1 MTMFNKVTKTF
12 QWGQHTVTMETGEIA
27 RQASGAVLV
36 NIDDTVVLATV
47 VGSKIAKSGQD
58 FFPLTVDYIEKT
70 YAAGKIPGSF
80 FKREAKPSEL
90 ETLTSRLIDRPIRPL
105 FPEGFYNDVHVVI
118 HTISLN
124 PEVDADIAAMI
135 AVSAALSVSGLPFN
149 GPIGAARVGYIN
161 GEYVLNPGQTQRKDS
176 LMDLVVAGTESA
188 VLMVESEAQQL
199 PEEVML
205 GAVVY
210 GHEQSQVAI
219 NAIHDLVR
227 EGGKPAWEWAAPAK
241 DDALI
246 GKVAEL
252 GEVKLRA
259 AYQERNKQ
267 VRTHACRL
275 AYAEVK
281 AGLTEQGVAFDG
293 VKVESMLFDIEA
305 NIVRSQILAGE
316 PRIDGRDTRTVR
328 PIEIR
333 NSVLPRTHGSAL
345 FTRGETQAL
354 VISTL
359 GTERDAQRIDALAGE
374 FEDTFLFHYNM
385 PPFATGEVGR
395 MGSTKR
401 REIGHGRL
409 AKRALAACLPSKEEF
424 PYTIRVVS
432 EITESN
438 GSSSMASV
446 CGGCLSMMDAGVP
459 MKAHVAGIAMGLIKD
474 GNRFAVLTDILG
486 DEDHLGDMDF
496 KVAGTTNGITALQMD
511 IKIQGITKEIMQVAL
526 AQAKEARM
534 HILGKMQEAMGE
546 AKTEVSDF
554 APKLFTMKINPEKI
568 RDVIG
573 KGGATIRAL
582 TEETG
587 TQINIA
593 EDGTIT
599 IAATDGA
606 KAEAARLRIE
616 QITAEVEIG
625 KIYEGPIVKI
635 LEFGALVNL
644 LPGKDGLLHISQ
656 IAHERVE
663 KVTDYLQEGQV
674 VKVKVLETDDKGRVK
689 LSMKALIERPAG
701 EQRGDRP
708 APAERQFRE
717 PRQPREQRA
726 PRAEQNGGDEVDQQQ
741 QQQQ

>member
-1 MTMFNKVTKTF
+1 MTIFNKVSKTF

-27 RQASGAVLV
+27 RQSTGAVLL
-36 NIDDTVVLATV
+36 DMDGTVVLATV
-47 VGSKIAKSGQD
+47 VGKTEGKPGQD
-58 FFPLTVDYIEKT
+58 FFPLTVDYLEKS

-80 FKREAKPSEL
+80 FKREGRPSEF

-105 FPEGFYNDVHVVI
+105 FPEGFFNEVHVVV
-118 HTISLN
+118 HTVSLN

-135 AVSAALSVSGLPFN
+135 AVSAALSVSGIPFN

-176 LMDLVVAGTESA
+176 IMDLVVAGTEAA

-199 PEEVML
+199 SEEVML
-205 GAVVY
+205 GAVVF
-210 GHEQSQVAI
+210 GHEQGNIAI
-219 NAIHDLVR
+219 NAIHELVR
-227 EGGKPAWEWAAPAK
+227 DAGKPVWDWKAPAK
-241 DDALI
+241 DEALI
-246 GKVAEL
+246 AKIDGLAKDKLVAAYQIRN
-252 GEVKLRA
+252 KQARTQACRA
-259 AYQERNKQ
+259 AYADVMSALK
-267 VRTHACRL
+267 
-275 AYAEVK
+275 AE
-281 AGLTEQGVAFDG
+281 GLAFDS
-293 VKVESMLFDIEA
+293 VAVEGLLFEIEA
-305 NIVRSQILAGE
+305 KIVRGQILAGE

-328 PIEIR
+328 AIEIR

-354 VISTL
+354 VVTTL
-359 GTERDAQRIDALAGE
+359 GTERDAQRIDALSGDY
-374 FEDTFLFHYNM
+374 EDRFMLHYNM
-385 PPFATGEVGR
+385 PPFATGETGRVG
-395 MGSTKR
+395 TPKR

-409 AKRALAACLPSKEEF
+409 AKRALVAVLPNKEDF
-424 PYTIRVVS
+424 PYTMRVVS

-446 CGGCLSMMDAGVP
+446 CGGCLSLMDAGVP
-459 MKAHVAGIAMGLIKD
+459 MKAHVAGIAMGLIKED
-474 GNRFAVLTDILG
+474 NRFAVLTDILG

-534 HILGKMQEAMGE
+534 HILGKMQEAMAE
-546 AKTEVSDF
+546 AKTEVSNF
-554 APKLFTMKINPEKI
+554 APRLFTMKINPEKI

-573 KGGATIRAL
+573 KGGAVIRAL

-587 TQINIA
+587 TQINIE

-599 IAATDGA
+599 IASSDPA
-606 KAEAARLRIE
+606 KAEEAKRRIE

-625 KIYEGPIVKI
+625 KVYEGPITKI
-635 LEFGALVNL
+635 LDFGALVNL

-663 KVTDYLQEGQV
+663 KVTDYLSEGQI
-674 VKVKVLETDDKGRVK
+674 VKVKVMETDEKGRIK
-689 LSMKALIERPAG
+689 LSMKALLERS
-701 EQRGDRP
+701 EQ
-708 APAERQFRE
+708 A
-717 PRQPREQRA
+717 
-726 PRAEQNGGDEVDQQQ
+726 
-741 QQQQ
+741 